1 MRRQDMQIAEQ
12 IIWEKKPE
20 DYDENPYYKYIEK
33 RCGPIITLDVH
44 LFTNNKVC
52 IQLNMSTTRDAI
64 HILD

>member
-1 MRRQDMQIAEQ
+1 MQIAEE
-12 IIWEKKPE
+12 IFLGEEIPE

-52 IQLNMSTTRDAI
+52 IQLNVSTTRDAI